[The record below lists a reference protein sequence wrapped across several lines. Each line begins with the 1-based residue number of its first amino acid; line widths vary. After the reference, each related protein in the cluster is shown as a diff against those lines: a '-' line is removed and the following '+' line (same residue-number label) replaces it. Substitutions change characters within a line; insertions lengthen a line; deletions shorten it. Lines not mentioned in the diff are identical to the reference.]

1 MNRLVGIVGIFVFLV
16 TATSLAPRPVA
27 AGGPP
32 TVSGWMEQFSFIN
45 PPRPAPLTPFL
56 VGDGREVTLADFRGS
71 VMLVNFWA
79 TWCSPCVRE
88 LPSLDR
94 LQARLGGEGL
104 LVLAINQDR
113 RGAAVA
119 GPFLEKLGTS
129 QLVVFLD
136 QRLRLGRAF
145 GVYGLPWSFLID
157 RDGAVVGEL
166 AGYAEWDTP
175 EGLALIRHYLKQ
187 GISPPVLEKSGNQIG
202 VGLVLLYY

>member
-32 TVSGWMEQFSFIN
+32 TVSGWMQHFSFID
-45 PPRPAPLTPFL
+45 PPRPAPQTPFL
-56 VGDGREVTLADFRGS
+56 VGDGREVALADFRGS

-113 RGAAVA
+113 RGSEVA
-119 GPFLEKLGTS
+119 GPFLKKLGVN

-136 QRLRLGRAF
+136 DRMRLGRAL
-145 GVYGLPWSFLID
+145 GVRGLPWSFLID
-157 RDGAVVGEL
+157 RDGNVIGEL
-166 AGYAEWDTP
+166 AGYAKWDTP
-175 EGLALIRHYLKQ
+175 EGLALIRHYMDQRK
-187 GISPPVLEKSGNQIG
+187 SPPLLEKSGN
-202 VGLVLLYY
+202 

>member
-1 MNRLVGIVGIFVFLV
+1 MNRFVGIIGFVV
-16 TATSLAPRPVA
+16 VLAAAFSFASRPVA

-32 TVSGWMEQFSFIN
+32 AVSCWMEHFSFID
-45 PPRPAPLTPFL
+45 PQRPAPQTPFL
-56 VGDGREVTLADFRGS
+56 LGDGQEVTLADFRGN

-79 TWCSPCVRE
+79 TWCAPCVRE

-94 LQARLGGEGL
+94 LQARLGGAGL

-119 GPFLEKLGTS
+119 GPFLENLGVS

-136 QRLRLGRAF
+136 DRMRLGRAL
-145 GVYGLPWSFLID
+145 GVRGLPWSFLIG
-157 RDGAVVGEL
+157 RDGNVIGEL

-175 EGLALIRHYLKQ
+175 EGLALIRHYLDQRK
-187 GISPPVLEKSGNQIG
+187 SPPVLEKSGN
-202 VGLVLLYY
+202 